1 MERRTYQRV
10 VDHSRT
16 ITLAN
21 SGGNVDQY
29 KNYPTIEVETKY
41 GKLTMTY
48 QSEAARMEEYYDND
62 RRVKKPSGPLAHVEG
77 ELVINRIPLKLWFGM
92 RYYTR
97 FYEKGK
103 QLEEA
108 RVEFDIET
116 RTAYN
121 KRADGSSWDY
131 EAGYAAKLRDLYNTV
146 LREAYEAHPEHVA
159 EAHRVYLYNLAVDA
173 KRKVDQAREALEAAE
188 KAFAEAKR
196 IAEAA

>member
-1 MERRTYQRV
+1 M
-10 VDHSRT
+10 
-16 ITLAN
+16 
-21 SGGNVDQY
+21 DQY

-41 GKLTMTY
+41 GKVTMTY

-77 ELVINRIPLKLWFGM
+77 ELIINRIALKLWFGM

-103 QLEEA
+103 ELEEA
-108 RVEFDIET
+108 KVEFDIET

-131 EAGYAAKLRDLYNTV
+131 EAGYASKLRDLYNTV
-146 LREAYEAHPEHVA
+146 LRTAYEAHPEYVA

-173 KRKVDQAREALEAAE
+173 KRKVDQAREALAAAE